1 MMLRCLFL
9 LLIWL
14 QVTRSFS
21 FFSLSKLSSV
31 RYRQQLH
38 SSIVDH
44 VNEKNYLL
52 LDKFKQAKED
62 TLPELADSFVSF
74 CDESFDNY
82 LNEQI
87 SSLPTDEEKQA
98 LGKIRYEI
106 NSARKRK
113 LKEADKMLRGVL
125 SAGGIKEMEAKLR
138 YHLKRSEIDMAFMVI
153 LQLNIEDAQQSGSE
167 VAVQVMT
174 HLRTKIQEYQDDMVS
189 PPVRLM
195 RLLMRTEGSD
205 VRMEM
210 MRQKLLVDERIKN
223 AYYAR
228 VAALAPPASAI
239 AGSSCAG
246 PQTGSSCA
254 APTSG
259 SACASS
265 SSASA
270 SAATTPLELQ
280 AQEMTALAQAQ
291 CEHIVIESPQAQ
303 ASTDHDHGHDHSH
316 DHEHVHDPL
325 RNIGPAD
332 VEVQALRD
340 TIEDVIAQVSNE
352 F

>member
-1 MMLRCLFL
+1 MIVPRL
-9 LLIWL
+9 LLLFVVLNTIS
-14 QVTRSFS
+14 VFS
-21 FFSLSKLSSV
+21 FFSKIRVPLV
-31 RYRQQLH
+31 RFQQLQ
-38 SSIVDH
+38 SSIVEH

-52 LDKFKQAKED
+52 LDKFKQSKESN
-62 TLPELADSFVSF
+62 LSELADSFVSF

-87 SSLPTDEEKQA
+87 SSMPTETEKQA

-138 YHLKRSEIDMAFMVI
+138 FHLKRSEIDMAFMVI
-153 LQLNIEDAQQSGSE
+153 LQLNIEDAQQSNSE

-174 HLRTKIQEYQDDMVS
+174 HLRTKIQEFQDDMVS

-195 RLLMRTEGSD
+195 RLLMRTESSEI
-205 VRMEM
+205 RQEM
-210 MRQKLLVDERIKN
+210 MRKKLLVDERIKT

-228 VAALAPPASAI
+228 VAAYAPAIMATGSACGGSQ
-239 AGSSCAG
+239 ATSSSCAST
-246 PQTGSSCA
+246 PDT
-254 APTSG
+254 
-259 SACASS
+259 ACAS
-265 SSASA
+265 
-270 SAATTPLELQ
+270 ATTDVDGSSVTPSLEQQ

-291 CEHIVIESPQAQ
+291 CEHIVIESPRGQSAT
-303 ASTDHDHGHDHSH
+303 ASDHGHDHSH
-316 DHEHVHDPL
+316 DHEHANDPFRDL
-325 RNIGPAD
+325 GPAD

-340 TIEDVIAQVSNE
+340 TIEDVIAQV
-352 F
+352 